1 MWLSKPTSAEGI
13 SRPESVA
20 LLRRLAAATA
30 PRHTTQTEPA
40 IHAAMVIRPFQTG
53 IPDEQDTRAATSDE
67 LL

>member
-1 MWLSKPTSAEGI
+1 MAVEAYLRGRHFPSGK
-13 SRPESVA
+13 
-20 LLRRLAAATA
+20 RRLVAQVG
-30 PRHTTQTEPA
+30 RGDGTEAHNTEESA